1 MNEEIEVMGLLENGK
16 WNLYYYDDYY
26 NPMGKSFK
34 TKDEARAY
42 AEEHNYKV
50 VGMYYGTPLTTDAG
64 FGTL

>member
-16 WNLYYYDDYY
+16 WNLYYYDDYC

-34 TKDEARAY
+34 TKDEVRAY

-50 VGMYYGTPLTTDAG
+50 VGMWS
-64 FGTL
+64 